1 MVCDWFQV
9 QVLCFCPSD
18 WFLMVPKI
26 PLQNSLSRNQWL
38 SKWVCTYFLFELCLW
53 ELFLI
58 EEIGS
63 KDWVFRVVFEK
74 IQINFLVCFVWF
86 FVLFH
91 VLTINALG
99 CHINFKLF
107 FFPVYEYWYREK
119 INYFYPKSKHKT
131 VRLFYFMFQTI
142 WLFKHSLLSPSFLN
156 LPSSNLN
163 LFPLFN
169 PTLFSLCN
177 SALMVMNT
185 LLHLK

>member
-53 ELFLI
+53 ELLLI

-74 IQINFLVCFVWF
+74 IQINFLVFCLILCF
-86 FVLFH
+86 
-91 VLTINALG
+91 G
-99 CHINFKLF
+99 MSYKLQTF

-142 WLFKHSLLSPSFLN
+142 RLFKHSLLFPSFLN
-156 LPSSNLN
+156 LPSPNLN

-169 PTLFSLCN
+169 PTFFRLCN